1 MSNTINYAEQFS
13 QFLVQKYEA
22 DMRSYGLTLS
32 NPQVQWLNAKT
43 IKLPVITLSGYKNHT
58 RSIGFN
64 AGDLS
69 NTWEA
74 KTLAFDRDIEFFVD
88 AMDVDETN
96 MVASVANIQT
106 VFEDEQ
112 AIPETDAYRFSKLF
126 KDFVAK
132 GGTVNTTTLT
142 VANFLDWF
150 DTAMEGMDDAGVPEE
165 GRILYLTASAYK
177 IAKNAQGLTRMMTV
191 NGGNGNTPVNRKV
204 WDLDDVELVKV
215 PKARFKTAYN
225 FTNGFTPASSA
236 GQINCILVHPNSVVA
251 RERYAYIKMFA
262 PGTDSRTG
270 DGYIYQNRKYGDLFV
285 LDQRLAGIAIN
296 ADTAGSGSNS

>member
-22 DMRSYGLTLS
+22 ESRSYGLTQS

-43 IKLPVITLSGYKNHT
+43 IKLPVVTLSGYKDHT
-58 RSIGFN
+58 RTIGFN
-64 AGDLS
+64 AGNLT

-74 KTLAFDRDIEFFVD
+74 KTLSFDRDIEFFVD

-106 VFEDEQ
+106 VFETEQ
-112 AIPETDAYRFSKLF
+112 AIPETDAYRFSKLYT
-126 KDFVAK
+126 DFVAK
-132 GGTVNTTTLT
+132 GGTVNTTAIT
-142 VANFLDWF
+142 VSNALDWF
-150 DTAMEGMDDAGVPEE
+150 DTQMASMDDAGVPEE
-165 GRILYLTASAYK
+165 GRILYLTPALYK
-177 IAKNAQGLTRMMTV
+177 IFKQADGMTRFMQV
-191 NGGNGNTPVNRKV
+191 NGGEGNSPVNRKIYS
-204 WDLDDVELVKV
+204 LDDVEIVKV
-215 PKARFKTAYN
+215 PTARFKSAYD
-225 FTNGFTPASSA
+225 FSDGFTPAQSA
-236 GQINCILVHPNSVVA
+236 KQINAILVHPNSVVA

-285 LDQRLAGIAIN
+285 LAQRVAGIAIN
-296 ADTAGSGSNS
+296 AQA

>member
-1 MSNTINYAEQFS
+1 MSNTINYADQFS

-22 DMRSYGLTLS
+22 EMRSYGLTLS

-43 IKLPVITLSGYKNHT
+43 IKLPVVTLSGYKNHT

-64 AGDLS
+64 AGDLT

-74 KTLAFDRDIEFFVD
+74 KTLSFDRDIEFYVD

-106 VFEDEQ
+106 VFEREQ
-112 AIPETDAYRFSKLF
+112 AIPETDAYRFSKLYS
-126 KDFVAK
+126 DFVAK
-132 GGTVNTTTLT
+132 GGSVDTTTLT
-142 VANFLDWF
+142 TSNFLTWF
-150 DTAMEGMDDAGVPEE
+150 DGAMETMDDAGVPEE
-165 GRILYLTASAYK
+165 GRILYLTPAMYK
-177 IAKNAQGLTRMMTV
+177 IAKNAQGITRYMMLNPNDGV
-191 NGGNGNTPVNRKV
+191 VNRKV
-204 WDLDDVELVKV
+204 WDLDDVEIVKV
-215 PKARFKTAYN
+215 PKARMKTKYN
-225 FTNGFTPASSA
+225 FTNGFTPATGA
-236 GQINCILVHPNSVVA
+236 GQINCIAVHPDSVVA

-285 LDQRLAGIAIN
+285 LAQRLDGIAIN
-296 ADTAGSGSNS
+296 ADAVGSSAS

>member
-1 MSNTINYAEQFS
+1 MSNTINYADQFS

-22 DMRSYGLTLS
+22 EMRSYGLTQS

-43 IKLPVITLSGYKNHT
+43 IKLPVVTLTGYKDHT

-64 AGDLS
+64 SGNLT

-74 KTLAFDRDIEFFVD
+74 KTLSFDRDVEFFVD

-106 VFEDEQ
+106 VFEREQ
-112 AIPETDAYRFSKLF
+112 AIPETDAYRFSKIF
-126 KDFVAK
+126 SDFVLK
-132 GGTVNTTTLT
+132 GGTVDTTTLSS
-142 VANFLDWF
+142 ANFLTWF
-150 DTAMEGMDDAGVPEE
+150 DNAMESMDDAGVPEE
-165 GRILYLTASAYK
+165 GRILYLTPATYK
-177 IAKNAQGLTRMMTV
+177 LAKNAQGLTRFMTV
-191 NGGNGNTPVNRKV
+191 NPNNGVVNRKV

-215 PKARFKTAYN
+215 PSARMKTQYD
-225 FTNGFTPASSA
+225 FTTGFVPDTNA
-236 GQINCILVHPNSVVA
+236 GQINAIAIHPDSVVA

-285 LDQRLAGIAIN
+285 LNQRLAGIAIN
-296 ADTAGSGSNS
+296 ATKSTITSA

>member
-22 DMRSYGLTLS
+22 EMRSYGLTQS

-43 IKLPVITLSGYKNHT
+43 IKLPVITLSGYKDHT
-58 RSIGFN
+58 RTIGFN
-64 AGDLS
+64 AGNLT

-74 KTLAFDRDIEFFVD
+74 KTLAFDRDVEFFVD
-88 AMDVDETN
+88 AMDIDETN

-106 VFEDEQ
+106 VFEREQ
-112 AIPETDAYRFSKLF
+112 AIPETDAYRFSKLY
-126 KDFVAK
+126 KEFVAK
-132 GGTVNTTTLT
+132 GGSVNTQTLT

-150 DTAMEGMDDAGVPEE
+150 DTAMCDMDDAGVPEE
-165 GRILYLTASAYK
+165 GRILYLTPAIFK
-177 IAKNAQGLTRMMTV
+177 IAKNAQGLTRFIDVKGMSDGT
-191 NGGNGNTPVNRKV
+191 VNRKV
-204 WDLDDVELVKV
+204 WDLDDVEIVKV
-215 PKARFKTAYN
+215 PSARMKTAYN
-225 FTNGFTPASSA
+225 FTDGFKPATGA
-236 GQINCILVHPNSVVA
+236 GQINAIAVHPDSVVA

-285 LDQRLAGIAIN
+285 LNQRLAGIAIN
-296 ADTAGSGSNS
+296 AESAGSGSNS

>member
-22 DMRSYGLTLS
+22 EMRSYGLTQS
-32 NPQVQWLNAKT
+32 NPQIQWLNAKT
-43 IKLPVITLSGYKNHT
+43 IKLPVITLSGYKDHT

-64 AGDLS
+64 SGNLA

-74 KTLAFDRDIEFFVD
+74 KELKFDRDVEFFVD

-106 VFEDEQ
+106 VFETEQ
-112 AIPETDAYRFSKLF
+112 AIPETDAYRFSKLYS
-126 KDFVAK
+126 DFVRL
-132 GGTVNTTTLT
+132 GGSVDTTTLT
-142 VANFLDWF
+142 TANFLTWF
-150 DTAMEGMDDAGVPEE
+150 DTAMEDMDDAGVPEE
-165 GRILYLTASAYK
+165 GRILYLTPAMFK
-177 IAKNAQGLTRMMTV
+177 IAKNAQGLTRFIDVKGMSDGT
-191 NGGNGNTPVNRKV
+191 VNRKV
-204 WDLDDVELVKV
+204 WDLDDVEIVKV
-215 PKARFKTAYN
+215 PSARMKTAYD
-225 FTNGFTPASSA
+225 FTDGFTPARHS
-236 GQINCILVHPNSVVA
+236 GQINCIAVHPNSVVA

-285 LDQRLAGIAIN
+285 LAQRVAGIAIN
-296 ADTAGSGSNS
+296 ADAVGSGSNS

>member
-22 DMRSYGLTLS
+22 EMRSYGLTQS

-43 IKLPVITLSGYKNHT
+43 IKLPVVTLSGYKDHT

-64 AGDLS
+64 SGNLT

-74 KTLAFDRDIEFFVD
+74 KTLDFDRDIEFFVD

-106 VFEDEQ
+106 VFETEQ

-126 KDFVAK
+126 SEFVKK

-142 VANFLDWF
+142 TANFLDWF
-150 DTAMEGMDDAGVPEE
+150 DTAMCNMDDAGVPEE
-165 GRILYLTASAYK
+165 GRILYLTPAMFK
-177 IAKNAQGLTRMMTV
+177 VAKNAQGLTRFIDVKGMSDGT
-191 NGGNGNTPVNRKV
+191 VNRKV
-204 WDLDDVELVKV
+204 WDLDDVEIVKV
-215 PKARFKTAYN
+215 PSARMKTAYD
-225 FTNGFTPASSA
+225 FTDGFTPAQNA
-236 GQINCILVHPNSVVA
+236 GQINCIAVHPNSVVA

-285 LDQRLAGIAIN
+285 LNQRLAGIAIN
-296 ADTAGSGSNS
+296 ADKAGSGLNS

>member
-22 DMRSYGLTLS
+22 ESRSYGLTQS

-43 IKLPVITLSGYKNHT
+43 IKLPVVTLSGYKDHT
-58 RSIGFN
+58 RTIGFN
-64 AGDLS
+64 AGNLT

-74 KTLAFDRDIEFFVD
+74 KTLSFDRDIEFFVD

-106 VFEDEQ
+106 VFETEQ
-112 AIPETDAYRFSKLF
+112 AIPETDAYRFSKLYT
-126 KDFVAK
+126 DFVAK
-132 GGTVNTTTLT
+132 GGAVNTTAIT
-142 VANFLDWF
+142 VSNALDWF
-150 DTAMEGMDDAGVPEE
+150 DTQMASMDDAGVPEE
-165 GRILYLTASAYK
+165 GRILYLTPALYK
-177 IAKNAQGLTRMMTV
+177 TFKQADGMTRFMQV
-191 NGGNGNTPVNRKV
+191 NGGEGNTPVNRKIYS
-204 WDLDDVELVKV
+204 LDDVEIVKV
-215 PKARFKTAYN
+215 PTARFKSAYD
-225 FTNGFTPASSA
+225 FSDGFTPAQSA
-236 GQINCILVHPNSVVA
+236 KQINAILVHPNSVVA

-285 LDQRLAGIAIN
+285 LAQRVAGIAIN
-296 ADTAGSGSNS
+296 AQA

>member
-1 MSNTINYAEQFS
+1 MANTINYADQFS

-22 DMRSYGLTLS
+22 EMRSYGLTQS

-43 IKLPVITLSGYKNHT
+43 IKLPVVTLSGYKDHT
-58 RSIGFN
+58 RSVGFN
-64 AGDLS
+64 AGNLT

-74 KTLAFDRDIEFFVD
+74 KTLDFDRDVEFFVD

-106 VFEDEQ
+106 VFEREQ

-126 KDFVAK
+126 VDFVTA
-132 GGTVNTTTLT
+132 GGTVDTTTLT
-142 VANFLDWF
+142 AANFLDWF
-150 DTAMEGMDDAGVPEE
+150 DTAMETMDDAGVPEE
-165 GRILYLTASAYK
+165 GRLLYLTPAMFK
-177 IAKNAQGLTRMMTV
+177 VAKNAQGLTRYMTV
-191 NGGNGNTPVNRKV
+191 NGMADGAVNRKI
-204 WDLDDVELVKV
+204 WDLDDVEIVKV
-215 PKARFKTAYN
+215 PKGRLKTQYD
-225 FTNGFTPASSA
+225 FTDGFAPSTNA
-236 GQINCILVHPNSVVA
+236 GQINAIAVHPDSVVA

-285 LDQRLAGIAIN
+285 LAQRLDGIAIN
-296 ADTAGSGSNS
+296 ATTATVSS

>member
-1 MSNTINYAEQFS
+1 MSNTINYADQFS

-22 DMRSYGLTLS
+22 EMRSYGLTQS

-43 IKLPVITLSGYKNHT
+43 IKLPVISLTGYKNHT

-64 AGDLS
+64 AGDLT

-74 KTLAFDRDIEFFVD
+74 KTLKFDRDVEFYVD

-106 VFEDEQ
+106 VFEREQ
-112 AIPETDAYRFSKLF
+112 AIPETDAYRFSKLYA
-126 KDFVAK
+126 DYVAA
-132 GGTVNTTTLT
+132 GGEVDNTAITTSNALT
-142 VANFLDWF
+142 WF
-150 DTAMEGMDDAGVPEE
+150 DSAMEKMDDAGVPEE
-165 GRILYLTASAYK
+165 GRILYVTPATYK
-177 IAKNAQGLTRMMTV
+177 AFKNAQGLTRMMHV
-191 NGGNGNTPVNRKV
+191 NGMDDGTVNRKV
-204 WDLDDVELVKV
+204 WDLDDVEIVKV
-215 PKARFKTAYN
+215 PKARMKTKYN
-225 FTNGFTPASSA
+225 FTNGFTPATGA
-236 GQINCILVHPNSVVA
+236 GQINAIAVHPDSVVA

-285 LDQRLAGIAIN
+285 LAQRLDGIAIN
-296 ADTAGSGSNS
+296 AEAGSSS

>member
-1 MSNTINYAEQFS
+1 MANTINYAEQFS

-22 DMRSYGLTLS
+22 DQRSYGLAQS

-43 IKLPVITLSGYKNHT
+43 IKLPVVSLTGYKDHT
-58 RSIGFN
+58 RTIGFN
-64 AGDLS
+64 SGDLT
-69 NTWEA
+69 NTWEV
-74 KTLAFDRDIEFFVD
+74 KTLSFDRDVEFYID

-112 AIPETDAYRFSKLF
+112 AIPETDAYRFSKLYS
-126 KDFVAK
+126 DFTTK
-132 GGTVNTTTLT
+132 GGTVDTTTLT
-142 VANFLDWF
+142 VANILGWF
-150 DTAMEGMDDAGVPEE
+150 DTQMAAMDDAGVPEE
-165 GRILYLTASAYK
+165 GRILYVTPAVYKMLKSAD
-177 IAKNAQGLTRMMTV
+177 GMTRFLHV
-191 NGGNGNTPVNRKV
+191 NDGAGNTPVNRKIY
-204 WDLDDVELVKV
+204 DLDDVEIVKV
-215 PKARFKTAYN
+215 PSARFKSKYD
-225 FTNGFTPASSA
+225 FTTGFAPATGA
-236 GQINCILVHPNSVVA
+236 KQINAILVHPNSVVA

-296 ADTAGSGSNS
+296 ADA

>member
-22 DMRSYGLTLS
+22 ESRSYGLTLS
-32 NPQVQWLNAKT
+32 NPQVQWLDAKT
-43 IKLPVITLSGYKNHT
+43 IKLPVITLSGYKNHS

-64 AGDLS
+64 AGNLT

-74 KTLAFDRDIEFFVD
+74 KTLAFDRDVEFFVD

-96 MVASVANIQT
+96 LVASVANIQT
-106 VFEDEQ
+106 VFEREQ

-126 KDFVAK
+126 SDFVAK
-132 GGTVNTTTLT
+132 GGSVNTTTLT
-142 VANFLDWF
+142 TSNFLDWF

-165 GRILYLTASAYK
+165 GRILYLTPAMFK
-177 IAKNAQGLTRMMTV
+177 IAKNAQGITRFLDVKGMSDGT
-191 NGGNGNTPVNRKV
+191 VNRKV
-204 WDLDDVELVKV
+204 WDLDDVEIVKV
-215 PKARFKTAYN
+215 PSARMKTKYN
-225 FTNGFTPASSA
+225 FTDGFTPATGA
-236 GQINCILVHPNSVVA
+236 GQINCIAVHPDSVVA
-251 RERYAYIKMFA
+251 RERYSYIKMFA

-285 LDQRLAGIAIN
+285 LAQRVAGIAIN
-296 ADTAGSGSNS
+296 ATTSGASS